1 MRSLNQEIL
10 DLGRSMYDEAS
21 GWNDMERDKD
31 GFKVEKQP
39 HCTFQRIIAEPQS
52 EQKRQSSGK
61 IHPADT
67 QPFIFITQFVLVFQN
82 QGHKRR
88 HHRQQKEQNG

>member
-31 GFKVEKQP
+31 GFIVLK
-39 HCTFQRIIAEPQS
+39 TYG
-52 EQKRQSSGK
+52 SS
-61 IHPADT
+61 
-67 QPFIFITQFVLVFQN
+67 
-82 QGHKRR
+82 R
-88 HHRQQKEQNG
+88 